1 MIWTVG
7 CTGDNDSWI
16 KFSNWVKEKMKEN
29 KVSMSLL
36 YMVKG
41 QGHLYKISFVFLNDL
56 ICLLH

>member
-41 QGHLYKISFVFLNDL
+41 QGHLYKIS
-56 ICLLH
+56 CLSE